1 MAWQGN
7 YASAF
12 SLAGVVLDGVVLGG
26 VLTAFTQHA
35 AQRSA
40 DRAEERRQSIA
51 TTELRRAE
59 QVQAI
64 KDFLAC
70 VQDAERA
77 AYTHP
82 EPWGADEDG
91 WLTTA
96 QTVMGNSGRRIA
108 VSPCSMTRPWRPPRS
123 RP

>member
-12 SLAGVVLDGVVLGG
+12 SLAGVVLGG

-77 AYTHP
+77 AYTGP

-91 WLTTA
+91 WMTTA
-96 QTVMGNSGRRIA
+96 QTVM
-108 VSPCSMTRPWRPPRS
+108 TKL
-123 RP
+123 